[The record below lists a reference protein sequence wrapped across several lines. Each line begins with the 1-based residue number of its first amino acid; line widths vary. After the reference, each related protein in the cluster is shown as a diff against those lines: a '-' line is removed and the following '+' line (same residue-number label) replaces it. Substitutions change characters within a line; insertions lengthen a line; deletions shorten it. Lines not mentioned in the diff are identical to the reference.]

1 MIAFQSQSR
10 PARLRLFAGPAVAV
24 ALLFSITGCEKAAP
38 PPPPPPGVT
47 VTAVVRRDVPVT
59 QEWVASVYG
68 FVDAQVR
75 AQVSGNLLK
84 QNYREGTAVHQ
95 GDVLFEIEPRPF
107 QAALAQAQAQLAQ
120 AQAQLGKTE
129 EDVKRY
135 EPLAKDQAISQQ
147 ELDDAVQANLAAKAQ
162 VAAGQAAVAQAQL
175 NLDFAHVTSP
185 IDGTAGLTQVQVG
198 DLVGPGTGVLAT
210 VSKLD
215 PMKVYFPI
223 SEQSYLAFTHA
234 HPAAGGFPADAK
246 LELILTDGSVYPEPG
261 HFYAV
266 DRQIDPTT
274 GTLQVAATFPNPN
287 GLLRPGEY
295 ARVRAVIE
303 TLPGALLVPQKAL
316 AELQGGFE
324 VATVDGSNV
333 AHIIPVKTGPTVAGM
348 TVVTTG
354 LHEGDR
360 VVVDGFPKVKD
371 GAPVHPQPAP

>member
-1 MIAFQSQSR
+1 MTVFQPPSR
-10 PARLRLFAGPAVAV
+10 LARLRPLAAPAMAA
-24 ALLFSITGCEKAAP
+24 ALLFTVSGCEKAAP

-47 VTAVVRRDVPVT
+47 VTPVVRRDVPVT

-107 QAALAQAQAQLAQ
+107 QAALAQAKAQLAA

-147 ELDDAVQANLAAKAQ
+147 EFDDAVQANLAAKAQ
-162 VAAGQAAVAQAQL
+162 GAAGEAAVAQAQL
-175 NLDFAHVTSP
+175 NLDFTHVTSP
-185 IDGTAGLTQVQVG
+185 VDGTAGLTQVQVG
-198 DLVGPGTGVLAT
+198 DLVGPGTGVLT
-210 VSKLD
+210 TISTLD

-223 SEQSYLAFTHA
+223 SEHSYLEFTRA

-246 LELILTDGSVYPEPG
+246 LELILADGSVYPSPG

-274 GTLQVAATFPNPN
+274 GTLQVAATFPNPQ

-295 ARVRAVIE
+295 GRVRAVIE

-324 VATVDGSNV
+324 VATVDSSNIG
-333 AHIIPVKTGPTVAGM
+333 HIVPVKTGPTADGM
-348 TVVTTG
+348 TVVTSG
-354 LHEGDR
+354 VKEGDR

-371 GAPVHPQPAP
+371 GAPVQPQTAP